1 MPVGDV
7 LALSESDGEGVDL
20 IPEPPPVPRKK
31 RKQLRLDGRA
41 NKTGS
46 SVDPETR
53 LRGILGKRCRCKKRD
68 CFRSFAGE
76 EEFKQLLA
84 YRTTYFSLHKLDQDH
99 HAASHRLEH
108 FFLSRFCVCF
118 RLLNAKRYPLLETQ
132 ALHKIRDLMREDQTS
147 VSWSLLGRRL
157 CLRSWKT
164 LHGMGRPP

>member
-108 FFLSRFCVCF
+108 FFPVSFL
-118 RLLNAKRYPLLETQ
+118 RLFPPVE
-132 ALHKIRDLMREDQTS
+132 REAIPT
-147 VSWSLLGRRL
+147 LGDPGVAQD
-157 CLRSWKT
+157 T
-164 LHGMGRPP
+164 